1 MTIAAQIKILEKK
14 IMQNKAQYDLDKK
27 APKIF
32 PLPSNNFVKFEYLT
46 GEDLGDKPN
55 TVEQARFDYYP
66 LSKFLNKGL
75 KEEEKE
81 EGPLKILKNIEQKNR
96 KQLKYIEG

>member
-32 PLPSNNFVKFEYLT
+32 PLPSNNFDKFE
-46 GEDLGDKPN
+46 
-55 TVEQARFDYYP
+55 
-66 LSKFLNKGL
+66 
-75 KEEEKE
+75 
-81 EGPLKILKNIEQKNR
+81 
-96 KQLKYIEG
+96 